1 MTSKIRLG
9 IIGAGSIARL
19 AHVPAIQQMPEVELV
34 AICRRNREKA
44 NELGKQWGVKEIYY
58 DYKDLLKSKN
68 IDAVIVTTPNANHR
82 ENVIAAAM
90 EGKHVLCDKP
100 IATNLKD
107 AREIVEA
114 CKKNKV
120 KFQMGFNQR
129 FWNQVEIA
137 KQLVEKGTIGQVKGF
152 SSTFKVRVADYPAD
166 TDYRFQTELSGGSC
180 LIDAGIHRI
189 DMARFFMGDIK
200 DVYAEVKHSVVPQ
213 KVDDNAWLLCNFEDG
228 ATGFISSDIYSP
240 TMDNTTALY
249 GSEGTVYIST
259 ETVNPFQ
266 TVPLAVYTEKNID
279 LIPDI
284 VLKYFYPKV
293 WWDQPK
299 DNWISIVPPRDFPYL
314 KQLKAF
320 YKSIIEDKEPPVTG
334 DDGVKSLEVVLAAYK
349 SAREKVR
356 VTLPLQEEVVEPPV
370 Y

>member
-1 MTSKIRLG
+1 MDKIYKVG
-9 IIGAGSIARL
+9 IIGCGGISRMHANWYKSAARAEMVAGADISEEGLKKFSEEYGLEKSYTDYIEMLEKEQPDIVSICTR
-19 AHVPAIQQMPEVELV
+19 P
-34 AICRRNREKA
+34 
-44 NELGKQWGVKEIYY
+44 KQHSEITIECAKRGVKGILCE
-58 DYKDLLKSKN
+58 KPMGEDLGQA
-68 IDAVIVTTPNANHR
+68 DAMI
-82 ENVIAAAM
+82 
-90 EGKHVLCDKP
+90 
-100 IATNLKD
+100 
-107 AREIVEA
+107 EA
-114 CKKNKV
+114 CEENNV

-152 SSTFKVRVADYPAD
+152 SSTFKVRVSSYPAD

-213 KVDDNAWLLCNFEDG
+213 KVDDNAWLLCNFESE

-249 GSEGTVYIST
+249 GSEGTIYIST

-266 TVPLAVYTEKNID
+266 SVPLAVYTEKDID
-279 LIPDI
+279 QIPDI

>member
-1 MTSKIRLG
+1 MASKIRFG

-19 AHVPAIQQMPEVELV
+19 AHVPAIQQTPEAELV
-34 AICRRNREKA
+34 AICQRNRA
-44 NELGKQWGVKEIYY
+44 NADELGKEWGVKEIYY
-58 DYKDLLKSKN
+58 DYQDLVKSKN

-82 ENVIAAAM
+82 EGVVAAAE

-107 AREIVEA
+107 AREMVEA
-114 CKKNKV
+114 CEENNV
-120 KFQMGFNQR
+120 KFQMGFSQR

-137 KQLVEKGTIGQVKGF
+137 KELVEKGTIGEVKGF

-166 TDYRFQTELSGGSC
+166 TDYRFQTELSGGSS
-180 LIDAGIHRI
+180 LIDPGIHRI

-200 DVYAEVKHSVVPQ
+200 EVCAEIKHSVVPQ
-213 KVDDNAWLLCNFEDG
+213 KVDDNAWLLCNFESG
-228 ATGFISSDIYSP
+228 ATGFISTDIYSP
-240 TMDNTTALY
+240 AMDNTTGLY
-249 GSEGTVYIST
+249 GSEGTIYVSS

-266 TVPLAVYTEKNID
+266 TVPLAVYTEKGID
-279 LIPDI
+279 QIPDI

-293 WWDQPK
+293 WWDKPK

-320 YKSIIEDKEPPVTG
+320 CRSITEDKEPPVTG
-334 DDGVKSLEVVLAAYK
+334 EDGVKSLEVVLAAYK
-349 SAREKVR
+349 SARERTR
-356 VTLPLQEEVVEPPV
+356 VILPLQEEVVEPPV
-370 Y
+370 